1 MNQLCSTSEMQSFGD
16 REKRPNLTKFHCLF
30 LFADL
35 ITDDTTNNVSNQI
48 RECLTGCGNGVVRCH
63 RKKGI
68 KKMKFN
74 FLQKQT
80 SRREMLRDSA
90 TLAGSAFL
98 AHLFPAT
105 LLRVSYAEQAPS
117 AADLLASM
125 RAKFNAAPIQTQRLA
140 DNVTMLSGPGGSVVV
155 LNGPDGKFVVD
166 TFVAPAW
173 PKLKQALDALGNA
186 PVKYVIDTHWHFDHS
201 DNNAQLHAAGATV
214 LAHENTKKRM
224 SEPHDLPVLYRGADG
239 ALAGLHFD
247 PSPAE
252 ALPQQTF
259 ATSYQLQANG
269 ETLALQHVAP
279 AHTDS
284 DIYVHF
290 QKANVISMGDL
301 FFNGMYPY
309 IDPGTGGNIGGMIAA
324 ADKILSLA
332 GTDTKIVPGH
342 GPLGNKA
349 DLMKSRDMLIT
360 PRDRV
365 EKLKSTGKSA
375 LEAVAE
381 KPFADL
387 DSVWGKGIINSDQW
401 VQIVYLTL

>member
-1 MNQLCSTSEMQSFGD
+1 
-16 REKRPNLTKFHCLF
+16 
-30 LFADL
+30 
-35 ITDDTTNNVSNQI
+35 
-48 RECLTGCGNGVVRCH
+48 
-63 RKKGI
+63 
-68 KKMKFN
+68 MKFN

-80 SRREMLRDSA
+80 SRREMLRGSA

-98 AHLFPAT
+98 AHLFPARSVCAFAT
-105 LLRVSYAEQAPS
+105 GYREPALSP
-117 AADLLASM
+117 AALLASM
-125 RAKFNAAPIQTQRLA
+125 RAKFNAVPMETQKLA
-140 DNVTMLSGPGGSVVV
+140 GNITMFDGPGGAVVV

-173 PKLKQALDALGNA
+173 PKLKEGLDGLGSE
-186 PVKYVIDTHWHFDHS
+186 PLKYVIDTHWHFDHT
-201 DNNAQLHAAGATV
+201 DNNAHLHATGATI
-214 LAHENTKKRM
+214 LAHENTTKRM

-239 ALAGLHFD
+239 VLAGLHFD
-247 PSPAE
+247 PSPTE

-259 ATSYQLQANG
+259 ASSYKLQANG
-269 ETLALQHVAP
+269 EILELQHVAP

-290 QKANVISMGDL
+290 RNANVISIGDL

-309 IDPGTGGNIGGMIAA
+309 IDPGTGGTISGMIAA

-332 GTDTKIVPGH
+332 DNDTKIVAGH

-349 DLMKSRDMLIT
+349 DLTTFRDMLVT
-360 PRDRV
+360 SRDRV
-365 EKLKSTGKSA
+365 QKLKSAGKSA

-387 DSVWGKGIINSDQW
+387 DPIWGNGIVNADQW

>member
-1 MNQLCSTSEMQSFGD
+1 MPPKEGL
-16 REKRPNLTKFHCLF
+16 
-30 LFADL
+30 
-35 ITDDTTNNVSNQI
+35 
-48 RECLTGCGNGVVRCH
+48 
-63 RKKGI
+63 
-68 KKMKFN
+68 KKMKFD

-80 SRREMLRDSA
+80 SRREMLQGST
-90 TLAGSAFL
+90 TLAGSVLL

-105 LLRVSYAEQAPS
+105 LLRGSAMDNAQRAPS
-117 AADLLASM
+117 PASLLAIM
-125 RAKFNAAPIQTQRLA
+125 RGKFNAVPMETQKLA
-140 DNVTMLSGPGGSVVV
+140 DTITMFDGPGGAVTV

-173 PKLKQALDALGNA
+173 PRLKEALDGLGSA
-186 PVKYVIDTHWHFDHS
+186 PVKYVIDTHWHFDHA
-201 DNNAQLHAAGATV
+201 DNNAHLHATGATV
-214 LAHENTKKRM
+214 LAHENTTKRM

-239 ALAGLHFD
+239 ALASLHFD

-259 ATSYQLQANG
+259 ATSYELRANG

-290 QKANVISMGDL
+290 QNANVISMGDL

-309 IDPGTGGNIGGMIAA
+309 IDPGTGGTITGMIAA
-324 ADKILSLA
+324 ADKILSVA
-332 GTDTKIVPGH
+332 DNHTKIVAGH
-342 GPLGNKA
+342 GPLGNRA
-349 DLMKSRDMLIT
+349 DLTKSRDMLIT
-360 PRDRV
+360 SRDRV
-365 EKLKSTGKSA
+365 QKLKSAGKSA

-387 DSVWGKGIINSDQW
+387 DPVWGQGIINGDQY

>member
-1 MNQLCSTSEMQSFGD
+1 
-16 REKRPNLTKFHCLF
+16 
-30 LFADL
+30 
-35 ITDDTTNNVSNQI
+35 
-48 RECLTGCGNGVVRCH
+48 
-63 RKKGI
+63 
-68 KKMKFN
+68 MKVD

-80 SRREMLRDSA
+80 SRREMLRGSV
-90 TLAGSAFL
+90 TLAGSACL
-98 AHLFPAT
+98 AHLFSVTSLHASA
-105 LLRVSYAEQAPS
+105 VSYAQPAPS
-117 AADLLASM
+117 PADLLASM
-125 RAKFNAAPIQTQRLA
+125 RAKFNAAPVQTQKLA

-173 PKLKQALDALGNA
+173 PRLKEALDGLGNA
-186 PVKYVIDTHWHFDHS
+186 PLKYVIDTHWHFDHT
-201 DNNAQLHAAGATV
+201 DNNAHLHAAGATV

-224 SEPHDLPVLYRGADG
+224 SEPHDLPVLYRGPDG

-247 PSPAE
+247 PSPAA

-259 ATSYQLQANG
+259 PASYKLQANG
-269 ETLALQHVAP
+269 ETLALQHFAP

-290 QKANVISMGDL
+290 KNADVISMGDT

-309 IDPGTGGNIGGMIAA
+309 IDPGTGGNITGMIAA

-332 GTDTKIVPGH
+332 GNDTKIVPGH

-349 DLMKSRDMLIT
+349 DLRNFRDMLIT
-360 PRDRV
+360 SRDRV
-365 EKLKSTGKSA
+365 QILKSAGKSA
-375 LEAVAE
+375 QEAVAE

-387 DSVWGKGIINSDQW
+387 DPAWGKGIINSDQW
-401 VQIVYLTL
+401 VQVVYLTL

>member
-1 MNQLCSTSEMQSFGD
+1 
-16 REKRPNLTKFHCLF
+16 
-30 LFADL
+30 
-35 ITDDTTNNVSNQI
+35 
-48 RECLTGCGNGVVRCH
+48 
-63 RKKGI
+63 
-68 KKMKFN
+68 MKFN

-80 SRREMLRDSA
+80 SRREMLRGSA
-90 TLAGSAFL
+90 ALAGSTFL

-105 LLRVSYAEQAPS
+105 LLRASGAGSGQQESS

-125 RAKFNAAPIQTQRLA
+125 RAKFNAVPMETQKLA
-140 DNVTMLSGPGGSVVV
+140 DNVTMFDGPGGAVVA

-173 PKLKQALDALGNA
+173 PRLKEALDGLGNA
-186 PVKYVIDTHWHFDHS
+186 PVKYVIDTHWHFDHT
-201 DNNAQLHAAGATV
+201 DNNAHLHTAGATV

-252 ALPQQTF
+252 ALPQRTF
-259 ATSYQLQANG
+259 ATSYPLRANG
-269 ETLALQHVAP
+269 ETVALQHVAP

-290 QKANVISMGDL
+290 QKANVIQMGDL

-309 IDPGTGGNIGGMIAA
+309 IDPGTGGNINGMIAA
-324 ADKILSLA
+324 ADKVLSLA
-332 GTDTKIVPGH
+332 DNRTKIVAGH

-349 DLMKSRDMLIT
+349 DLTKSRDMLIT
-360 PRDRV
+360 SRDRV
-365 EKLKSTGKSA
+365 QKLKSTGKSA
-375 LEAVAE
+375 MEAVAE

-387 DSVWGKGIINSDQW
+387 DSAWGQGIINSDQW
-401 VQIVYLTL
+401 VQIVYLTLCISD

>member
-1 MNQLCSTSEMQSFGD
+1 
-16 REKRPNLTKFHCLF
+16 
-30 LFADL
+30 
-35 ITDDTTNNVSNQI
+35 
-48 RECLTGCGNGVVRCH
+48 
-63 RKKGI
+63 
-68 KKMKFN
+68 MKFN

-98 AHLFPAT
+98 AHLLPAT
-105 LLRVSYAEQAPS
+105 LPRAS
-117 AADLLASM
+117 AAGYAQQALSPAELLASM
-125 RAKFNAAPIQTQRLA
+125 RAKFNAVPMETQKLA
-140 DNVTMLSGPGGSVVV
+140 DNVTMFDGPGGAVVV

-173 PKLKQALDALGNA
+173 PRLKEALDGLGNA
-186 PVKYVIDTHWHFDHS
+186 PLKYVIDTHWHFDHT
-201 DNNAQLHAAGATV
+201 DNNAPLHAAGATV
-214 LAHENTKKRM
+214 LAHENTRKRM

-259 ATSYQLQANG
+259 AASYKLQANG
-269 ETLALQHVAP
+269 ETLALQHFAP
-279 AHTDS
+279 AHTDT

-290 QKANVISMGDL
+290 QKANVIQMGDV

-309 IDPGTGGNIGGMIAA
+309 IDPGTGGTITGNIAA

-332 GTDTKIVPGH
+332 DNDTKIVPGH

-349 DLMKSRDMLIT
+349 DLTKFRDLLVT
-360 PRDRV
+360 ARDRV
-365 EKLKSTGKSA
+365 QKLKSAGKSA
-375 LEAVAE
+375 QEAVAE

-387 DSVWGKGIINSDQW
+387 DPVWGKGIINADQF
-401 VQIVYLTL
+401 VQVVYLVL

>member
-1 MNQLCSTSEMQSFGD
+1 
-16 REKRPNLTKFHCLF
+16 
-30 LFADL
+30 
-35 ITDDTTNNVSNQI
+35 
-48 RECLTGCGNGVVRCH
+48 
-63 RKKGI
+63 
-68 KKMKFN
+68 MKLD

-80 SRREMLRDSA
+80 SRRDILRGSV

-105 LLRVSYAEQAPS
+105 LLHAS
-117 AADLLASM
+117 AAGYAPQSPSPVDLLASM
-125 RAKFNAAPIQTQRLA
+125 RAKFNAVPMETQKLA
-140 DNVTMLSGPGGSVVV
+140 DNVTMFDAPGGAVAV

-173 PKLKQALDALGNA
+173 PRLKEALDALGNA
-186 PVKYVIDTHWHFDHS
+186 PVKCVIDTHWHFDHT
-201 DNNAQLHAAGATV
+201 DNNAPLRAAGATV

-224 SEPHDLPVLYRGADG
+224 AEPHDLPVLYRGPDG

-247 PSPAE
+247 PSPVE
-252 ALPQQTF
+252 ALPQETF
-259 ATSYQLQANG
+259 ATSYQLRANG
-269 ETLALQHVAP
+269 EILDLQHVAP

-290 QKANVISMGDL
+290 QNANVISMGDL

-309 IDPGTGGNIGGMIAA
+309 IDPGTRGTISGMIAA
-324 ADKILSLA
+324 ADRILSLA
-332 GTDTKIVPGH
+332 DNSTKIVAGH

-349 DLMKSRDMLIT
+349 DLTKVRSMLIT
-360 PRDRV
+360 SLDRV
-365 EKLKSTGKSA
+365 QKLKSAGKSA
-375 LEAVAE
+375 LEAVAG

-387 DSVWGKGIINSDQW
+387 DPVWGNGIINNEQW

>member
-1 MNQLCSTSEMQSFGD
+1 
-16 REKRPNLTKFHCLF
+16 
-30 LFADL
+30 
-35 ITDDTTNNVSNQI
+35 
-48 RECLTGCGNGVVRCH
+48 
-63 RKKGI
+63 
-68 KKMKFN
+68 
-74 FLQKQT
+74 
-80 SRREMLRDSA
+80 MLRGSA

-98 AHLFPAT
+98 AHFFPAR
-105 LLRVSYAEQAPS
+105 LLRASAAGYAES
-117 AADLLASM
+117 ASSPAVLLASM
-125 RAKFNAAPIQTQRLA
+125 RAKFNAVPMETQKLA
-140 DNVTMLSGPGGSVVV
+140 DNVTMFDGPGGAVTV

-173 PKLKQALDALGNA
+173 PRLKEALDGLGNA
-186 PVKYVIDTHWHFDHS
+186 PLKYVINTHWHFDHT
-201 DNNAQLHAAGATV
+201 DNNAPLHAAGATV
-214 LAHENTKKRM
+214 LAHQNTKKDM
-224 SEPHDLPVLYRGADG
+224 SEPHDLPVLYRGPDG
-239 ALAGLHFD
+239 ALSGLHFD
-247 PSPAE
+247 PSPLE

-259 ATSYQLQANG
+259 AASYKLQANG

-290 QKANVISMGDL
+290 QKANVILMADL

-309 IDPGTGGNIGGMIAA
+309 IDPGTGGNIDGMIAA

-332 GTDTKIVPGH
+332 DNSTKIVAGH

-360 PRDRV
+360 SRDRIQ
-365 EKLKSTGKSA
+365 KLESAGKSA

-387 DSVWGKGIINSDQW
+387 DAAWGQGIINSDQW

>member
-1 MNQLCSTSEMQSFGD
+1 
-16 REKRPNLTKFHCLF
+16 
-30 LFADL
+30 
-35 ITDDTTNNVSNQI
+35 
-48 RECLTGCGNGVVRCH
+48 
-63 RKKGI
+63 
-68 KKMKFN
+68 MKFN

-80 SRREMLRDSA
+80 SRREMLRGSA

-98 AHLFPAT
+98 AHLFPAA
-105 LLRVSYAEQAPS
+105 LLRASAAGIAQQAPS
-117 AADLLASM
+117 PADLLASF
-125 RAKFNAAPIQTQRLA
+125 RAQFNAVPMKMQKLA
-140 DNVTMLSGPGGSVVV
+140 DNLTMFDGPGGAVVV

-173 PKLKQALDALGNA
+173 PRLKEALDGLGNA
-186 PVKYVIDTHWHFDHS
+186 PVKYVIDTHWHFDHT
-201 DNNAQLHAAGATV
+201 DNNAHLHAAGATV

-247 PSPAE
+247 ASPAE
-252 ALPQQTF
+252 ALPQRTF
-259 ATSYQLQANG
+259 ATSYQLRANG
-269 ETLALQHVAP
+269 EILELQHVAP

-309 IDPGTGGNIGGMIAA
+309 IDPGTGGTITGNIAA
-324 ADKILSLA
+324 CDKILSLA
-332 GTDTKIVPGH
+332 DNHTKIVAGH

-349 DLMKSRDMLIT
+349 DLTKFRDLLIT
-360 PRDRV
+360 SRDRV
-365 EKLKSTGKSA
+365 QKLKSAGKSA
-375 LEAVAE
+375 QEAVAE

-387 DSVWGKGIINSDQW
+387 DPVWGKGIINSEQW
-401 VQIVYLTL
+401 IQIVYLTL

>member
-1 MNQLCSTSEMQSFGD
+1 
-16 REKRPNLTKFHCLF
+16 
-30 LFADL
+30 
-35 ITDDTTNNVSNQI
+35 
-48 RECLTGCGNGVVRCH
+48 
-63 RKKGI
+63 
-68 KKMKFN
+68 MKFN
-74 FLQKQT
+74 FLQQQT
-80 SRREMLRDSA
+80 SRREMLRGSA

-98 AHLFPAT
+98 AHLFPAM
-105 LLRVSYAEQAPS
+105 LLRAS
-117 AADLLASM
+117 AAGYALQASSPAELLADM
-125 RAKFNAAPIQTQRLA
+125 RAKFNAVPMETQELA
-140 DNVTMLSGPGGSVVV
+140 DNVTMFDGPGGAVTV

-173 PKLKQALDALGNA
+173 PRLKEALDGLGSA
-186 PVKYVIDTHWHFDHS
+186 PVKYVIDTHWHFDHT
-201 DNNAQLHAAGATV
+201 DNNAHLHATGAKV

-239 ALAGLHFD
+239 ALASLHFD

-259 ATSYQLQANG
+259 PDSYKLQANG
-269 ETLALQHVAP
+269 ETLALQHLAP

-290 QKANVISMGDL
+290 QKANVISMADT

-309 IDPGTGGNIGGMIAA
+309 IDPGTGGNIDGMIAA

-332 GTDTKIVPGH
+332 DNDTKLVAGH

-349 DLMKSRDMLIT
+349 DLTKSRDMLIT
-360 PRDRV
+360 SRDRV
-365 EKLKSTGKSA
+365 QKLKSAGKSA

-381 KPFADL
+381 KPLADL
-387 DSVWGKGIINSDQW
+387 DPVWGKGIINSDQF
-401 VQIVYLTL
+401 VQVVYLTL